1 MIGSLQSVSQRITQK
16 TPTVSG
22 GNPRCQILQKNG
34 KRSHW
39 CKAMHLQT
47 LNILQLEW
55 SGVAS
60 FVGDKRLSCFPLGFF
75 GVFFF
80 CAWREWGF
88 TNPAVLIIRF
98 TKPDYLIFTCRKKAF
113 CNRSSPRREN
123 AKSPPQV
130 LWNNR
135 AYVSIIAWKDLN
147 SPFFLQGTA
156 GGGGEWQQHH
166 EDRQHGMER
175 NGGEETA
182 AVAPGLCFSNFTE
195 YQDHRSPRKAC
206 PKMPGLSSRV
216 SSSLGRGQEPRWCI
230 CKSLSDI
237 NADNDPAITLGELLK
252 VTASAS
258 SRLSCTSLQGSS
270 QFLKMKRY
278 VCVCWQ
284 TGGLV
289 LCFPIARA
297 PTLHFAQPQAQHCG
311 LQAWWPCQEDHPA
324 GMNACKIFQLSPVPW
339 PAPLAGKHTGQG
351 HPYAQRDCLLLQ
363 VSQPPPPPRQNAC
376 QRKKK
381 IHKCVRAFDK
391 GLPWPCTRGSLRFHR
406 KATGKDDKT
415 VQFTEGC

>member
-1 MIGSLQSVSQRITQK
+1 
-16 TPTVSG
+16 
-22 GNPRCQILQKNG
+22 
-34 KRSHW
+34 
-39 CKAMHLQT
+39 
-47 LNILQLEW
+47 
-55 SGVAS
+55 
-60 FVGDKRLSCFPLGFF
+60 
-75 GVFFF
+75 
-80 CAWREWGF
+80 
-88 TNPAVLIIRF
+88 
-98 TKPDYLIFTCRKKAF
+98 
-113 CNRSSPRREN
+113 
-123 AKSPPQV
+123 
-130 LWNNR
+130 
-135 AYVSIIAWKDLN
+135 
-147 SPFFLQGTA
+147 
-156 GGGGEWQQHH
+156 
-166 EDRQHGMER
+166 MER

-363 VSQPPPPPRQNAC
+363 VSQPPPPAECLSKKEENSQMCKGFWQRSTLAMYKRKFTFSQKSHREGWQNCPVHWRVLERHPVYEQKSGAHLFFFSFLF
-376 QRKKK
+376 
-381 IHKCVRAFDK
+381 IFSFV
-391 GLPWPCTRGSLRFHR
+391 LSLSLSF
-406 KATGKDDKT
+406 
-415 VQFTEGC
+415 C